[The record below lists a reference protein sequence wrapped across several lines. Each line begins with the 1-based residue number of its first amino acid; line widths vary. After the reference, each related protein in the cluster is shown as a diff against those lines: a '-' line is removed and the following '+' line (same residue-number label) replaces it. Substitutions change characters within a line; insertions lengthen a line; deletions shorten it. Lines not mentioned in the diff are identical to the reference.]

1 MKSSVIR
8 SLLAFALVLSIHAS
22 ASAQGTWKTFTQTK
36 GNFSV
41 QLPGTPKAQDQSVD
55 TKVGKITAHMYLLE
69 GNPTYVIAFNDYPA
83 ASMAGAD
90 PSKVLEGS
98 ATGAVSNV
106 KATLT
111 SKKKITIKGYPG
123 REITFNNPKFLG
135 KSRIYLVK
143 NRLYQLT
150 AIIPKP
156 GTYNA
161 DVNRFLTSFKL
172 LK

>member
-1 MKSSVIR
+1 MKSAVAR
-8 SLLAFALVLSIHAS
+8 LLLAFALVLSVQAA
-22 ASAQGTWKTFTQTK
+22 ASAQWKTFTQTA

-69 GNPTYVIAFNDYPA
+69 GNPTYVVAYNDYPA
-83 ASMAGAD
+83 ASMKGKNPNEA
-90 PSKVLEGS
+90 LEAS
-98 ATGAVSNV
+98 ANGAVTNV

-111 SKKKITIKGYPG
+111 SKKAITIKGYPG
-123 REITFNNPKFLG
+123 CEITFNNPKFLG

-156 GTYNA
+156 GSYNK
-161 DVNRFLTSFKL
+161 DVNRFLTSFRL